1 MRRDPWQSAEGPSTR
16 ARLWEKCWRS
26 FASDT
31 GRIAVHDPTL
41 VTCRAVGP
49 SGEPMIVL
57 VVEDDSE
64 LRALLQQVLAPE
76 FAVRTCA
83 CEAEARRLLESQTHG
98 VDVLLTH
105 LAADPG
111 GSEELV
117 ESARAC
123 PQRIGVVVASED
135 PALLEAWRGRA
146 DAVVPRPYVV
156 AAVRAA
162 LRRASWP
169 R

>member
-1 MRRDPWQSAEGPSTR
+1 
-16 ARLWEKCWRS
+16 
-26 FASDT
+26 
-31 GRIAVHDPTL
+31 
-41 VTCRAVGP
+41 
-49 SGEPMIVL
+49 MIVL

-76 FAVRTCA
+76 FAVRACA
-83 CEAEARRLLESQTHG
+83 CEAEARRLLESEAHG

-105 LAADPG
+105 LAPEYG
-111 GSEELV
+111 GSERLLER
-117 ESARAC
+117 ARAC

-135 PALLEAWRGRA
+135 PALLDAWRGRA

>member
-1 MRRDPWQSAEGPSTR
+1 M
-16 ARLWEKCWRS
+16 
-26 FASDT
+26 
-31 GRIAVHDPTL
+31 
-41 VTCRAVGP
+41 GP

-76 FAVRTCA
+76 FAVRACA
-83 CEAEARRLLESQTHG
+83 CEEEARRLLESDAHG

-105 LAADPG
+105 LAPESG
-111 GSEELV
+111 GAERLV
-117 ESARAC
+117 ESARTCA
-123 PQRIGVVVASED
+123 QRIGVVVGSED
-135 PALLEAWRGRA
+135 PALLEAWRTRA

-162 LRRASWP
+162 LRRAAWP